1 VCLEPDA
8 GLRDLI
14 SPENAMSRPCELFL
28 AAAIAAALVV
38 TVSAPLIAADD
49 VSITPDVVYGH
60 KHGLAM
66 TFDVFEPQ
74 ENANGAGV
82 LFMVSGGWYSMWVP
96 PENALPM
103 FRPLLDKGFTVF
115 AVRHGSSPKF
125 TVPEAVD
132 DVRRSVR
139 FIRQNAERYKVDPE
153 RLGVFGGSA
162 GGHLSLILGTTADDG
177 VSDATDPVLK
187 TSSRVA
193 AVVAYF
199 PPTDLREFVKP
210 ESPYYKQFPALQ
222 FDAERAPD
230 MSPLLQVS
238 EGDAPTLL
246 VHGDKDEL
254 VPIAHSHNI
263 VAAFEEHDVACELL
277 VIEGAAHGFRGDD
290 NRRAVEALVGWFERY
305 LAEKPADTE

>member
-1 VCLEPDA
+1 
-8 GLRDLI
+8 
-14 SPENAMSRPCELFL
+14 MSHTFIWRLS
-28 AAAIAAALVV
+28 AAAAFAVALGFGLC
-38 TVSAPLIAADD
+38 SPLTAADD

-66 TFDVFEPQ
+66 TFDVFQPE

-82 LFMVSGGWYSMWVP
+82 MFMVSGGWYSVWMP
-96 PENALPM
+96 PENALPI
-103 FRPLLDKGFTVF
+103 FRPLLAKGFTVF
-115 AVRHGSSPKF
+115 AVRHGSAPKF

-132 DVRRSVR
+132 DVRRAVR
-139 FIRQNAERYKVDPE
+139 FIRNNAEEYGVHPE

-177 VSDATDPVLK
+177 ASEATDPVLK
-187 TSSRVA
+187 TSNRVA

-210 ESPYYKQFPALQ
+210 ESPYYKQFPALR
-222 FDAERAPD
+222 FEAEQAPD

-238 EGDAPTLL
+238 PGDAPTLL

-254 VPIAHSHNI
+254 VPISHSQNI
-263 VAAFEEHDVACELL
+263 VAEFEKHDIPHELL
-277 VIEGAAHGFRGDD
+277 VIEGAAHGFQGDD
-290 NRRAVEALVGWFERY
+290 NRRAVEALVGWFERH
-305 LAEKPADTE
+305 LAPKSDATE